1 MTIEPISAGA
11 DAARAKVRR
20 MSRILVVEDESRI
33 SDFVVRGLSEEGYR
47 VEHAADGVAGWA
59 AMQGSQWDLILL
71 DWWLPGEDG
80 IHLLKRF
87 RQKNRSTP
95 VMLLTARD
103 AVPQRVEGLDAGADD
118 YMCKPFAFDEL
129 LARVRVLLRRPGQDS
144 LTLEYSDIRADLAS
158 QRVSRGG
165 QPIDL
170 TAKEF
175 LLLTLFL
182 RNPGVVLSRTR
193 IFDSV
198 WGEQYD
204 GSSNTPAVAVRPG
217 VGGFEAVAFLELLL
231 GKGVE
236 QPHPFIGAGWA
247 CGEYTAGE
255 CGDRQNQQFP

>member
-1 MTIEPISAGA
+1 MGSAAMMTSTTRPDDDDVRS
-11 DAARAKVRR
+11 KSRR
-20 MSRILVVEDESRI
+20 MSRILLVEDEARI

-47 VEHAADGVAGWA
+47 VEHAADGLAGWA
-59 AMQGSQWDLILL
+59 AMQSGQWDLILL

-118 YMCKPFAFDEL
+118 YLCKPFAFDEL
-129 LARVRVLLRRPGQDS
+129 LARIRVLLRRPGQDS
-144 LTLEYSDIRADLAS
+144 LTLEYGDIRADLAS

-165 QPIDL
+165 QPVEL

-182 RNPGVVLSRTR
+182 RNPGVVLTRTR

-204 GSSNTPAVAVRPG
+204 GSSNTLEVHIKELRRKL
-217 VGGFEAVAFLELLL
+217 EAFGPRVIQTRRGSGYILDAALSDE
-231 GKGVE
+231 V
-236 QPHPFIGAGWA
+236 
-247 CGEYTAGE
+247 
-255 CGDRQNQQFP
+255 